1 LVHVTVVPGVTLIE
15 GGEKLKSRMET
26 VWLWAPALGARTTM
40 AKRASAIRY
49 VSRLITSS
57 SSSFFVPFLSLGTVR
72 SFLYDVWL
80 IRSNGRRR
88 EATTADEQRSPPL
101 RLT

>member
-1 LVHVTVVPGVTLIE
+1 MGA
-15 GGEKLKSRMET
+15 SMQ
-26 VWLWAPALGARTTM
+26 GARYELL
-40 AKRASAIRY
+40 RI
-49 VSRLITSS
+49 
-57 SSSFFVPFLSLGTVR
+57 
-72 SFLYDVWL
+72 FLYDVWL